1 MWVTKGREGE
11 RISTQWETGPASGS
25 ELLLIP
31 LCVTV
36 QSSNAAHTSQM
47 VHTDIDIH
55 TQHIDVYK
63 CGLTQSHRR
72 KPRHILR
79 HT

>member
-1 MWVTKGREGE
+1 MSR
-11 RISTQWETGPASGS
+11 QWETGPASGS
-25 ELLLIP
+25 ELLLIL

-36 QSSNAAHTSQM
+36 QSLKAAHKSQV

-63 CGLTQSHRR
+63 CGLTQSHRH